1 MRYNGRL
8 KVTGAWLYA
17 NSVCMCVCVCVPCLS
32 AILFTH
38 HYFQAVI
45 QYMAEGKEEQFFAS
59 RGYAEA
65 RVSLHE
71 CVRINTRELNHT
83 IPLRPSLSPK
93 HHKVHIQVTRSYR
106 LKVKYRQFE
115 LGI

>member
-17 NSVCMCVCVCVPCLS
+17 NSVCMWMHERLCVCVPCLS

-59 RGYAEA
+59 REYAEE
-65 RVSLHE
+65 SLCMSVLE
-71 CVRINTRELNHT
+71 
-83 IPLRPSLSPK
+83 
-93 HHKVHIQVTRSYR
+93 
-106 LKVKYRQFE
+106 
-115 LGI
+115 